1 MILTIKAL
9 LDNYEKKD
17 GTFPIIVRVT
27 FDRKIIKLPTGLSL
41 KPQFWNEEAQA
52 IDKKYKG
59 TTSVPRMNKK
69 IQDLKAKANGTM
81 IKLDDS
87 GELESLSN
95 VEIKNII
102 LGKEKA
108 KKQLSVFEFLD
119 QLVKDMEKAKQHG
132 NAQFYKTLRNVL
144 KNFLGHEQLKFA
156 QVTYNLLKAIEVEH
170 YAKGNKAGGLSVY
183 MRTLSSTY
191 TKASKARHA
200 DKEKNPFKDYKIKQG
215 KPTRKAMT
223 EKDFGIFRNAEFEKG
238 TAHYKAQKLY
248 MASFY
253 MRGMNWK
260 DMALLRRKDIDR
272 DFQRIA
278 YVRSKTSA
286 PINLKISEPLREI
299 IFEFMRDYDRF
310 ENDDFVFPILDKS
323 EPEEDETK
331 NIRFR
336 RQNVNRSYREISK
349 LLDIGHFTIYM
360 ARHTFAT
367 TGKRKGVPVS
377 VIKEGMGHGTE
388 AMTQVYLDS
397 FENEVVDSYDE
408 LIML

>member
-9 LDNYEKKD
+9 LDSYEKKD

-41 KPQFWNEEAQA
+41 KPQYWNEEAQA

-95 VEIKNII
+95 KEIKDII

-108 KKQLSVFEFLD
+108 KKQLSVFEFID

-132 NAQFYKTLRNVL
+132 NAEFYKTLRNVL
-144 KNFLGHEQLKFA
+144 KNFLGHEQLKFS
-156 QVTYNLLKAIEVEH
+156 QLTYNLLKAIETEH

-191 TKASKARHA
+191 TKASKAGHA

-215 KPTRKAMT
+215 KPTRKAMS
-223 EKDFGIFRNAEFEKG
+223 ENDFEVFRQAEFEKG
-238 TAHYKAQKLY
+238 TAHYKAHKLY
-248 MASFY
+248 MSSY
-253 MRGMNWK
+253 YLRGMNWK
-260 DMALLRRKDIDR
+260 DMSLLKRSSIDR

-286 PINLKISEPLREI
+286 PINIKISEPLREI
-299 IFEFMRDYDRF
+299 ILEFIRDYERF
-310 ENDDFVFPILDKS
+310 GEDDYVFPILDMS
-323 EPEEDETK
+323 EPEEEQTK

-336 RQNVNRSYREISK
+336 RQNVNRSFREISK
-349 LLDIGHFTIYM
+349 LLDIGHFTFYT
-360 ARHTFAT
+360 ARHTYAT
-367 TGKRKGVPVS
+367 ELKRIGAPAN
-377 VIKEGMGHGTE
+377 VIQQGLSHKTE
-388 AMTQVYLDS
+388 TMTQVYLDS
-397 FENEVVDSYDE
+397 FANEVVDRYDE
-408 LIML
+408 LIMG